1 MNDYYRIQSMI
12 HWTNLI
18 THMLMNLNVRNH
30 TQSTVVEFIASI
42 IMVLPPDQQEPVMRN
57 VVDFMADFN
66 LCPIY
71 DGTFPQRNQ
80 PAAVDMD
87 TSTVASECYE
97 FKTRSVSYTDITF
110 LDAEVQTD
118 DKPMSITTSVQTE
131 KVTTSIQ
138 TEKPAIKTTTV
149 QTEKPAIITTTVQ
162 TEKPAGIEMSIQT
175 EKRKIQTVS
184 IQTEKPACTSMS
196 VQTIEPDDIIILP
209 VDPASSIVTPADISK
224 VIKTFAK
231 FVSPIVPFIEG
242 IGLLYI
248 ALTHVL

>member
-110 LDAEVQTD
+110 LDAEVQTEKVTTSIQTEKVTTSMQTE
-118 DKPMSITTSVQTE
+118 KPM

-138 TEKPAIKTTTV
+138 TEKPAITTTTV
-149 QTEKPAIITTTVQ
+149 QTEKPV
-162 TEKPAGIEMSIQT
+162 GIEMSIQT

-209 VDPASSIVTPADISK
+209 VDPASSIITPADISK

-231 FVSPIVPFIEG
+231 FVSPIIPFIEG
-242 IGLLYI
+242 IGLLHI
-248 ALTHVL
+248 ALTQVL